1 MSSLILTAALMAI
14 NAGQAT
20 EYSPPIMLVQ
30 HQQHP
35 GQAGFFSRFFGLGPN
50 SWARSPYD
58 PRFSPWM
65 YGQNPYAAPYYP
77 HYPPAYPYYPP
88 PMPQPMPAYPQ
99 YMPPAYPQAAPAPV
113 YQPQPQALPLA
124 QPSYQIQ

>member
-1 MSSLILTAALMAI
+1 MFTLILLSAIAAGD
-14 NAGQAT
+14 AGRTTNTPA
-20 EYSPPIMLVQ
+20 PIVLVQ

-50 SWARSPYD
+50 SWARSPYH

-65 YGQNPYAAPYYP
+65 YGQNPYASPYYAYP
-77 HYPPAYPYYPP
+77 PPAYQYYPQP
-88 PMPQPMPAYPQ
+88 APQPMPAYPQ

-113 YQPQPQALPLA
+113 YAPQPQAIPVLP
-124 QPSYQIQ
+124 PGYQIQ